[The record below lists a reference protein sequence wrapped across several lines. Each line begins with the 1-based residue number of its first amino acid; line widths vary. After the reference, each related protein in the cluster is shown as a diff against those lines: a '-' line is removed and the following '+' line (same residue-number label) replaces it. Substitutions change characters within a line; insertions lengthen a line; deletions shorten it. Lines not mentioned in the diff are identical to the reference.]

1 MKLGYSLYWIC
12 LTALRLMLLHSI
24 LDWLSFKQ
32 SIKLLT
38 ISVRQRNLF
47 DCDWRSLKMA
57 ESKSRIFAHFKITF
71 ERLKGNWRQIFL
83 LFFVSIYSSYVK
95 ESKMGKF
102 NDILCKTKFSTNLFW
117 RLIDGHFGNG
127 SIQVA
132 WCDMSHMCTA
142 VKSVM
147 SRPESNKFFPAVQLL
162 PKFTSGKKNKICSI
176 LI

>member
-12 LTALRLMLLHSI
+12 LTALRLRLLHSI

-38 ISVRQRNLF
+38 ISVRQRNLS

-83 LFFVSIYSSYVK
+83 LFLSQYIPLRLKNPKWANLTIYCAKPNFLQIFLTLNRRPFWKRFDSGRVMWYVTHVYGSEK
-95 ESKMGKF
+95 CH
-102 NDILCKTKFSTNLFW
+102 IKTWK
-117 RLIDGHFGNG
+117 
-127 SIQVA
+127 
-132 WCDMSHMCTA
+132 
-142 VKSVM
+142 
-147 SRPESNKFFPAVQLL
+147 
-162 PKFTSGKKNKICSI
+162 
-176 LI
+176 